1 MFGFVDAHLYLMDIQ
16 QKYKEGRMEMNI
28 EELLQELKQQQKEII
43 KLKKENE
50 NLRKE
55 IEEDYSDWCSIDM
68 GAFTTNLAYTNVI
81 LTKEGSHLI
90 KDFKDY
96 IYEMQTELCSKIL
109 EQGEVNEDILDII
122 DENTY
127 EVWNKLEDTMNIINY
142 RGEKR
147 QLLAKSDKFNQWLD
161 SIEKRYG
168 TYIFRHGYNYW
179 LERGVDLCKPVKLSI
194 RYYSQ
199 DKYDI
204 TNLSKHF
211 IDYLYSNW
219 NDDDTK
225 KWFEVE
231 YPTILDDDMIY
242 WLDERRI
249 GRSDDDYYSSRI
261 YWKFENID
269 GELDVRTKADIKSKK
284 IKDFK
289 MKK

>member
-1 MFGFVDAHLYLMDIQ
+1 
-16 QKYKEGRMEMNI
+16 MNV
-28 EELLQELKQQQKEII
+28 EELLQQLEQQQKELDR
-43 KLKKENE
+43 LKKENE
-50 NLRKE
+50 DLRKE
-55 IEEDYSDWCSIDM
+55 LEEEEDYSDWCSIDM
-68 GAFTTNLAYTNVI
+68 GSFTTNLAYTNVI
-81 LTKEGSHLI
+81 LTKEGKHLI

-96 IYEMQTELCSKIL
+96 IEEMQTELCSKVL
-109 EQGEVNEDILDII
+109 EQGEINQDILNVI
-122 DENTY
+122 DDNIYNT
-127 EVWNKLEDTMNIINY
+127 WNKLEDTMNIINY

-147 QLLAKSDKFNQWLD
+147 QLLAKSDKFTRWLN
-161 SIEKRYG
+161 SIERRYG
-168 TYIFRHGYNYW
+168 TYIFHCGYDYW
-179 LERGVDLCKPVKLSI
+179 LGRGVDLTKPVRLSI

-219 NDDDTK
+219 NDNDTK

-231 YPTILDDDMIY
+231 YPTLDDDMIY
-242 WLDERRI
+242 YLDERRI

-269 GELDVRTKADIKSKK
+269 GELDIRTKADIKSKK

>member
-1 MFGFVDAHLYLMDIQ
+1 
-16 QKYKEGRMEMNI
+16 MNLNL
-28 EELLQELKQQQKEII
+28 EELLQQLEQQTKELDR
-43 KLKKENE
+43 LKKENE
-50 NLRKE
+50 KLRKE

-96 IYEMQTELCSKIL
+96 IYEMQDELCSKVL
-109 EQGEVNEDILDII
+109 EQGEINEDILDII
-122 DENTY
+122 DDNIY
-127 EVWNKLEDTMNIINY
+127 ETWSKLEDTMNIINY

-168 TYIFRHGYNYW
+168 TYIFHHGYSYW

-249 GRSDDDYYSSRI
+249 GRSDDDYYSSKI

>member
-1 MFGFVDAHLYLMDIQ
+1 MDV
-16 QKYKEGRMEMNI
+16 K
-28 EELLQELKQQQKEII
+28 ELLQQLEQQQKELDR
-43 KLKKENE
+43 LKKENE
-50 NLRKE
+50 DLRKE
-55 IEEDYSDWCSIDM
+55 IIEEDYSDWCSIDM
-68 GAFTTNLAYTNVI
+68 GAFTTNLAYTNIV
-81 LTKEGSHLI
+81 LTKEGNYLI

-96 IYEMQTELCSKIL
+96 IHEMQSELCSKVL
-109 EQGEVNEDILDII
+109 EQAEINEDILDII

-127 EVWNKLEDTMNIINY
+127 EVWGKLEDTMNIITY
-142 RGEKR
+142 RGQKR

-161 SIEKRYG
+161 SIERRYG
-168 TYIFRHGYNYW
+168 TYIFHHGYDYW
-179 LERGVDLCKPVKLSI
+179 LDRGVDLCKPVRLSI

-219 NDDDTK
+219 NDDYTK

-231 YPTILDDDMIY
+231 YDVLDDDMIY

-269 GELDVRTKADIKSKK
+269 GEDLDIRTKNDVKSKK
-284 IKDFK
+284 IKDFR

>member
-1 MFGFVDAHLYLMDIQ
+1 
-16 QKYKEGRMEMNI
+16 MNV
-28 EELLQELKQQQKEII
+28 EELLQQLKRQQEELNR
-43 KLKKENE
+43 LKKENE
-50 NLRKE
+50 SLRKE
-55 IEEDYSDWCSIDM
+55 LEEEDYSDWCSIDM

-90 KDFKDY
+90 KDFKNY
-96 IYEMQTELCSKIL
+96 VEEMQSELCSKVL
-109 EQGEVNEDILDII
+109 EQGKINEDILYIV

-127 EVWNKLEDTMNIINY
+127 EVWNKLEDTINIITY
-142 RGEKR
+142 KEGEKR

-168 TYIFRHGYNYW
+168 NYIFHHGYDYW

-219 NDDDTK
+219 NDEDTK

-231 YPTILDDDMIY
+231 YPTLDDDVIY

-261 YWKFENID
+261 FWKFENID
-269 GELDVRTKADIKSKK
+269 GELDVRTKADIKNRK
-284 IKDFK
+284 IKDFR

>member
-1 MFGFVDAHLYLMDIQ
+1 
-16 QKYKEGRMEMNI
+16 MNI
-28 EELLQELKQQQKEII
+28 EELLQQLKQQQKELDE
-43 KLKKENE
+43 LKKENE
-50 NLRKE
+50 KLKRE
-55 IEEDYSDWCSIDM
+55 LEEEEDYSDWCSIDM
-68 GAFTTNLAYTNVI
+68 GSFTTNLAYSNII

-96 IYEMQTELCSKIL
+96 IEEMQSELCSKVL
-109 EQGEVNEDILDII
+109 EQGEVNEDILYII

-127 EVWNKLEDTMNIINY
+127 NTWNKLEDTMNIITY

-147 QLLAKSDKFNQWLD
+147 QLLAKSDKFNQWLS

-168 TYIFRHGYNYW
+168 AYIFHHGYDYW
-179 LERGVDLCKPVKLSI
+179 LERGVDLTKPIKMSI
-194 RYYSQ
+194 RYVCQ

-231 YPTILDDDMIY
+231 YPILDDDMIY
-242 WLDERRI
+242 WLDEQRI

-269 GELDVRTKADIKSKK
+269 RELDVRTKSDIKNRK

>member
-1 MFGFVDAHLYLMDIQ
+1 
-16 QKYKEGRMEMNI
+16 MNI
-28 EELLQELKQQQKEII
+28 EELLQQLKQQQEELNR
-43 KLKKENE
+43 LKKENE
-50 NLRKE
+50 DLRKE
-55 IEEDYSDWCSIDM
+55 MIEEDYGDWCSIDM
-68 GAFTTNLAYTNVI
+68 GAFTTNLAYTNIV

-96 IYEMQTELCSKIL
+96 IEEMQTELCSKVL
-109 EQGEVNEDILDII
+109 EQGEVNEDILDIV

-127 EVWNKLEDTMNIINY
+127 NTWNKLEDTMNIISY

-147 QLLAKSDKFNQWLD
+147 QLLAKSDKFNQWLN

-168 TYIFRHGYNYW
+168 AYIFHHGYDYW
-179 LERGVDLCKPVKLSI
+179 LERGVDLTKPVKLSI

-211 IDYLYSNW
+211 IDYLYNNW

-231 YPTILDDDMIY
+231 YPILDDDMIY
-242 WLDERRI
+242 YLNERRI

-269 GELDVRTKADIKSKK
+269 RELDVRTKSDIKSKK

>member
-1 MFGFVDAHLYLMDIQ
+1 MDLEKLLQ
-16 QKYKEGRMEMNI
+16 QLEQQQEELDRLI
-28 EELLQELKQQQKEII
+28 EENK
-43 KLKKENE
+43 KLKKEM
-50 NLRKE
+50 

-68 GAFTTNLAYTNVI
+68 SSFTVNLAYTNVI

-96 IYEMQTELCSKIL
+96 IEEMQSELCSKVL

-122 DENTY
+122 DDNIYNT
-127 EVWNKLEDTMNIINY
+127 WNKLEDTMNIISF

-147 QLLAKSDKFNQWLD
+147 QLLAKSDKFNQWLN
-161 SIEKRYG
+161 SIENRYG
-168 TYIFRHGYNYW
+168 SYIFKHGYDYW
-179 LERGVDLCKPVKLSI
+179 FERGVDLCKPVKLCL
-194 RYYSQ
+194 RYYLQ
-199 DKYDI
+199 EKYDV
-204 TNLSKHF
+204 TNMSKVF
-211 IDYLYSNW
+211 IDYLFKNW
-219 NDDDTK
+219 NDEKTK
-225 KWFEVE
+225 DWFEVS
-231 YPTILDDDMIY
+231 YPTLDDDMIY

-269 GELDVRTKADIKSKK
+269 EELDIRTKADIKSKK

>member
-1 MFGFVDAHLYLMDIQ
+1 MDIE
-16 QKYKEGRMEMNI
+16 K
-28 EELLQELKQQQKEII
+28 LLQQLEEQQRELEL
-43 KLKKENE
+43 LKKENKK
-50 NLRKE
+50 LRKE
-55 IEEDYSDWCSIDM
+55 IEEEDYSDWCVINM
-68 GAFTTNLAYTNVI
+68 GSFTTNLAYVNIV
-81 LTKEGSHLI
+81 LTKEGKHLI

-96 IYEMQTELCSKIL
+96 ITEMQDELCSKVL
-109 EQGEVNEDILDII
+109 EQGEINEDILDII

-127 EVWNKLEDTMNIINY
+127 EVWGKLEDTMNIITY
-142 RGEKR
+142 RGQKR

-161 SIEKRYG
+161 SIERRYG
-168 TYIFRHGYNYW
+168 TYIFYHGYEYW
-179 LERGVDLCKPVKLSI
+179 LDRGVDLTKPVKLSI

-219 NDDDTK
+219 NDNDTK
-225 KWFEVE
+225 KWFEVSS
-231 YPTILDDDMIY
+231 YPVLDDDMIY

-269 GELDVRTKADIKSKK
+269 GYLDIRTKADIKSKK
-284 IKDFK
+284 IKDFR

>member
-1 MFGFVDAHLYLMDIQ
+1 MT
-16 QKYKEGRMEMNI
+16 KKEGRLEMNV
-28 EELLQELKQQQKEII
+28 EELLQKLKQQQEELDR
-43 KLKKENE
+43 LKKENE
-50 NLRKE
+50 SLRKE
-55 IEEDYSDWCSIDM
+55 LEEEEDYTDWCSIDM
-68 GAFTTNLAYTNVI
+68 GSFTTNLAYTNII
-81 LTKEGSHLI
+81 LTQEGKHLI

-96 IYEMQTELCSKIL
+96 IEEMQDELCSKVL
-109 EQGEVNEDILDII
+109 EQGEINEGILNVI
-122 DENTY
+122 DDNIYNT
-127 EVWNKLEDTMNIINY
+127 WNKLEDTMNIINY
-142 RGEKR
+142 RGKKR

-168 TYIFRHGYNYW
+168 NYIFHHGYQYW

-211 IDYLYSNW
+211 IDYLFSNW
-219 NDDDTK
+219 NDEDTK

-231 YPTILDDDMIY
+231 YPVLDDDMIY

-249 GRSDDDYYSSRI
+249 GRSDDDYYSSKI
-261 YWKFENID
+261 FWKFENID

-284 IKDFK
+284 NKDFK

>member
-1 MFGFVDAHLYLMDIQ
+1 
-16 QKYKEGRMEMNI
+16 MNI
-28 EELLQELKQQQKEII
+28 EELLQELKQQQKELNR
-43 KLKKENE
+43 LKKENE

-55 IEEDYSDWCSIDM
+55 LEEELDYSDWCSIDM
-68 GAFTTNLAYTNVI
+68 GSFTTNLAYSNII
-81 LTKEGSHLI
+81 LTKEGSYLI

-96 IYEMQTELCSKIL
+96 IEEMQSELCSKVL
-109 EQGEVNEDILDII
+109 EQGEINGDILDII
-122 DENTY
+122 DDNIYNT
-127 EVWNKLEDTMNIINY
+127 WSKLEDTMNIITY

-147 QLLAKSDKFNQWLD
+147 QLLAKSDKFNQWLN
-161 SIEKRYG
+161 SIEQRYSA
-168 TYIFRHGYNYW
+168 YIFKHGYQYW

-204 TNLSKHF
+204 TNLSKTF
-211 IDYLYSNW
+211 IDYLFRNW
-219 NDDDTK
+219 NDADTK
-225 KWFEVE
+225 KWFEVDE
-231 YPTILDDDMIY
+231 YPVLDDDMIY

-269 GELDVRTKADIKSKK
+269 GELDVRTKADIKNRK